1 MERVDYEELKC
12 AILPCFLYYEG
23 VKKEEYWVDIQ
34 NCFYHKIDDDELWE
48 KPHWIITP
56 YKPTGTVVKEDDDP
70 NIIRW
75 FVSLSKNCVDN
86 DKEWDF
92 VNHCPKDDVM
102 LLESESARRNKEHN
116 K

>member
-23 VKKEEYWVDIQ
+23 AKKEEYWIDIQ

-56 YKPTGTVVKEDDDP
+56 YKPTGTIVKEDDDP
-70 NIIRW
+70 NIIRCGLCLYHTT
-75 FVSLSKNCVDN
+75 VPIMIKNGI
-86 DKEWDF
+86 
-92 VNHCPKDDVM
+92 
-102 LLESESARRNKEHN
+102 LLIIVRKMM
-116 K
+116 